1 MWRRRFEHAVTD
13 RLEDQRTGIGVT
25 TIMPKGLGST
35 IVKLLIA
42 SLLVGLVMRWMGVT
56 PRSLIAN
63 FGATVERMYDSL
75 ASFAGWAV
83 DYVLVGAV
91 IVVPIWLVVFLL
103 DRIKTKRGS

>member
-1 MWRRRFEHAVTD
+1 
-13 RLEDQRTGIGVT
+13 
-25 TIMPKGLGST
+25 MPKGIGST
-35 IVKLLIA
+35 ILKLLIA
-42 SLLVGLVMRWMGVT
+42 SLLVGLVMRWFGVT

-63 FGATVERMYDSL
+63 FGATVEQMFGKL

-103 DRIKTKRGS
+103 DRFKSKRGS

>member
-1 MWRRRFEHAVTD
+1 MSK
-13 RLEDQRTGIGVT
+13 GI
-25 TIMPKGLGST
+25 GST

-42 SLLVGLVMRWMGVT
+42 SLLVGLVMHWFGIT

-63 FGATVERMYDSL
+63 FGASVARIFETL
-75 ASFAGWAV
+75 ASLTGWAV

-103 DRIKTKRGS
+103 DLVKTKRGS